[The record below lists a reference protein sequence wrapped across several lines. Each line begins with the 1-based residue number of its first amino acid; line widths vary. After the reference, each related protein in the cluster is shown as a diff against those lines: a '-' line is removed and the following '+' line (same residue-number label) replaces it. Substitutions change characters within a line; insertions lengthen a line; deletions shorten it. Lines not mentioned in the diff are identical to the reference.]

1 MAISRIEMLP
11 MLDFRVD
18 KKDKIN
24 FKTLS
29 KIAADTLR
37 KRNYVAYPND
47 NAGTAGE
54 IAEEDL
60 NDAKLEWVKRLGPPE
75 ARWVMIIGLNDV
87 HSKMSFGST
96 GNAEMFGVLFDK
108 RDGSVVWKKTALGK
122 QGQGGLIGMAAKGAM
137 AESAAETAVTNLLDD
152 IPKRPDGYFPKSEPE
167 PQPQITN
174 AVVPVAPPAPP
185 PAAQTSLVIDSI
197 PAGAD
202 IEIDGAFVGSAPST
216 VGVAP
221 GSHQIAVKMKGF
233 ADWTKTLNVSGGT
246 VHLSAEL
253 ERASQ

>member
-1 MAISRIEMLP
+1 M
-11 MLDFRVD
+11 
-18 KKDKIN
+18 
-24 FKTLS
+24 
-29 KIAADTLR
+29 
-37 KRNYVAYPND
+37 
-47 NAGTAGE
+47 
-54 IAEEDL
+54 
-60 NDAKLEWVKRLGPPE
+60 
-75 ARWVMIIGLNDV
+75 
-87 HSKMSFGST
+87 
-96 GNAEMFGVLFDK
+96 
-108 RDGSVVWKKTALGK
+108 
-122 QGQGGLIGMAAKGAM
+122 
-137 AESAAETAVTNLLDD
+137 
-152 IPKRPDGYFPKSEPE
+152 
-167 PQPQITN
+167 
-174 AVVPVAPPAPP
+174 PVAPPAPP